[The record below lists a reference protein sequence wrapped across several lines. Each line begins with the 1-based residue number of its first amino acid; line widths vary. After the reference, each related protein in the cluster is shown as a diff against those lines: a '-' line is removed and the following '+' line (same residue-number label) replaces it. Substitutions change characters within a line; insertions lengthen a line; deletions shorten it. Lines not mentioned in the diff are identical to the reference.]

1 MPGEKGCFLSDAS
14 LDNERLAAETHKLV
28 AEERKLAAEREK
40 LFQEALKLERERAWY
55 VPLALLGN
63 GILAAIVVARLFH

>member
-1 MPGEKGCFLSDAS
+1 MSD

-28 AEERKLAAEREK
+28 AEERKLSAEREK

-55 VPLALLGN
+55 IPLALLGN
-63 GILAAIVVARLFH
+63 GALAAVVGAVVARLFH

>member
-1 MPGEKGCFLSDAS
+1 MSDATA

-40 LFQEALKLERERAWY
+40 LFQEALKLERERAWFI
-55 VPLALLGN
+55 PLAILGN
-63 GILAAIVVARLFH
+63 GMLAAIVGALVARLFH